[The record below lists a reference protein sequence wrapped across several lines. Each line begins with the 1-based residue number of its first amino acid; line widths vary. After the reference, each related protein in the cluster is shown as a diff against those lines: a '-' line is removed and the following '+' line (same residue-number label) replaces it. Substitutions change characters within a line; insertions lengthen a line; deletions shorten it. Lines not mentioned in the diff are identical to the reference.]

1 MFNGADVLARRTTQ
15 TTVPNMPSI
24 FPFCEHAPNSDQI
37 VVRHRRTS
45 SCDDL
50 RFDDD
55 HQQPREC
62 PSSSSSLSSSFGSFA
77 ASAPVPTGAAAAKQ
91 PPQSPEKVRTKL
103 MSVWNNVRY
112 GWTMRKKANFSDEE
126 AIWLLG
132 VMYHRKIQTKSST
145 PLWSCTSSMS
155 SQKSWTPMTLSSRP
169 IWGQSEPAA
178 AADEDDGRLASYEL
192 FLEDFSSRLWFTYR
206 REFSPIPGTDITSD
220 CGWGCMLRSSQMML
234 AQALMTHVLGR
245 NWRYRRNRQT
255 EASDYMHRTIV
266 RWFGDR
272 TADAS
277 PFSLHKLVQ
286 MGHESGKQ
294 AGDWYGPSSAAY
306 ILKEALEGACQT
318 ERLLWDLRIYVA
330 QDCTIYL
337 EDVRALCR
345 GTRPDGTPLWR
356 SPIVLVPVRLG
367 GEHLNATYIPCVKGM
382 LSHPNCIGVI
392 GGRPRHSLYFLG
404 WQGEKVVYLD
414 PHYVQ
419 EAVDVGKQDFPLDS
433 FHCSWPRKMSF
444 YKMDPSCT
452 MGFYCKTEEEFE
464 RFVKDVKLLAV
475 PMESR
480 HEYPV
485 FLVSEGSCVDHTDT
499 SETDGPDFAHFLQDL
514 RENTDRSHSEE
525 YIIL

>member
-1 MFNGADVLARRTTQ
+1 MFNGADVLARPTTQ
-15 TTVPNMPSI
+15 TTAPNMPSM
-24 FPFCEHAPNSDQI
+24 FAFCGHTPNTELI
-37 VVRHRRTS
+37 VVRHRRCS
-45 SCDDL
+45 SDDL
-50 RFDDD
+50 KLDGE
-55 HQQPREC
+55 QQQHKQRDA
-62 PSSSSSLSSSFGSFA
+62 PSSSG
-77 ASAPVPTGAAAAKQ
+77 ASAV

-132 VMYHRKIQTKSST
+132 IMYHRKIQTKSSAAA
-145 PLWSCTSSMS
+145 LWSSSSSVS
-155 SQKSWTPMTLSSRP
+155 SQRSWSPPES
-169 IWGQSEPAA
+169 
-178 AADEDDGRLASYEL
+178 AADDDRLASYEL

-206 REFSPIPGTDITSD
+206 REFPAIPGTDITSD

-234 AQALMTHVLGR
+234 AQAILTHFLGR
-245 NWRYRRNRQT
+245 SWRYRKGRQS
-255 EASDYMHRTIV
+255 EASDFMHRTVV

-306 ILKEALEGACQT
+306 ILKEALEGACKLD
-318 ERLLWDLRIYVA
+318 RMLSDLRIYVA

-337 EDVRALCR
+337 DDVRTLCR
-345 GTRPDGTPLWR
+345 GGYKSNGAPGWR
-356 SPIVLVPVRLG
+356 SLIILVPVRLG
-367 GEHLNATYIPCVKGM
+367 GETLNATYIPCVKGM

-404 WQGEKVVYLD
+404 WQGEKVIYLD

-419 EAVDVGKQDFPLDS
+419 EAVDVGTQDFPLES
-433 FHCSWPRKMSF
+433 FHCAWPRKMSF
-444 YKMDPSCT
+444 FKMDPSCT

-464 RFVKDVKLLAV
+464 KFVKDVKQLAV
-475 PMESR
+475 PLESR

-485 FLVSEGSCVDHTDT
+485 FLVSEGSCADHTDT
-499 SETDGPDFAHFLQDL
+499 SETDGAAYAHFLQGSFS
-514 RENTDRSHSEE
+514 REGSDRRHSEE
-525 YIIL
+525 YIVL

>member
-1 MFNGADVLARRTTQ
+1 MFNGVDVLARRTTQ
-15 TTVPNMPSI
+15 TTAPNLPPM
-24 FPFCEHAPNSDQI
+24 FAFCDHAPNSDNI
-37 VVRHRRTS
+37 VVRHRRAS
-45 SCDDL
+45 SSDDL
-50 RFDDD
+50 RFVEDER
-55 HQQPREC
+55 QQST
-62 PSSSSSLSSSFGSFA
+62 SSTLSSSFGSLFSSSVPVP
-77 ASAPVPTGAAAAKQ
+77 ASAAGASEQ
-91 PPQSPEKVRTKL
+91 RPPSPEKVKTKL

-132 VMYHRKIQTKSST
+132 IMYHRKIQTKRST
-145 PLWSCTSSMS
+145 PLWSSTS
-155 SQKSWTPMTLSSRP
+155 SQKSWNPVALGSRTT
-169 IWGQSEPAA
+169 WGQSESAA
-178 AADEDDGRLASYEL
+178 TQDDDGRLASYEL

-206 REFSPIPGTDITSD
+206 REFPPIPGTDITTD

-234 AQALMTHVLGR
+234 AQAVVTHVLGR
-245 NWRYRRNRQT
+245 HWRYRRNNQT
-255 EASDYMHRTIV
+255 EASDYVHRQVV

-286 MGHESGKQ
+286 MGYESGKQ

-306 ILKEALEGACQT
+306 ILREALEGACQT
-318 ERLLWDLRIYVA
+318 EQMLLDLRIYVA

-337 EDVRALCR
+337 EDVRTLCR
-345 GTRPDGTPLWR
+345 GTRSNGTPLWR
-356 SPIVLVPVRLG
+356 ALIILVPVRLG
-367 GEHLNATYIPCVKGM
+367 GEQLNTTYIPCVKGM

-404 WQGEKVVYLD
+404 WQGEKVIYLD

-419 EAVDVGKQDFPLDS
+419 EAVDVGTHDFPLDS
-433 FHCSWPRKMSF
+433 YHCSWPRKMSF

-452 MGFYCKTEEEFE
+452 MGFYCKTEDEFE
-464 RFVKDVKLLAV
+464 RFVKDVKQLAV
-475 PMESR
+475 PTESR

-485 FLVSEGSCVDHTDT
+485 FLVSEGSCADHTDT
-499 SETDGPDFAHFLQDL
+499 SETDGAGFAHYLQGP
-514 RENTDRSHSEE
+514 RESLDHRHSEE